1 MLRFPRRLAARFG
14 ALVRADPSGVR
25 AGFGALLI
33 SSGGD
38 LVAGITLGSITHTLD
53 RLPGLLVLVPAA
65 IGMRGNV
72 FGGLGSRLGTLIH
85 TGTFRV
91 SRRLSTPVGQNV
103 AAALILSLSTSFALA
118 VLAKAIAVAF
128 NEPSITIVDF
138 MVVAVVGAVLSS
150 LVVLAITV
158 GVASQC
164 AQRRWDLDNVAAP
177 IVTAAGDVATLPSL
191 FVATYLLGIHLFT
204 PIVAGICAIACIVA
218 LVAGLRSGLPIL
230 RRIVIESAPVLVMA
244 GFVDVL
250 AGVTIEKRT
259 EAFLAFPALIVLI
272 PPFLEDSGALG
283 GILSAR
289 VSTRLHL
296 GTLARGRSPLAA
308 LDDVLLVLVYALPT
322 FVLLGGGVG
331 GRRGHG
337 HGVRRRHRLLRGRV
351 HAPPRPRPRQL
362 RDPDRHVD
370 PGPVRRVLAYPCHR
384 ARRPSLATART
395 RPADLMDDQPRNLK
409 SMLSE
414 AKDASELMV
423 DLGYASL
430 FFDDEDMADE
440 VLELEERLNDLVHE
454 MRSVCVLA
462 ARSPRDA
469 DAMSGVLH
477 LISAI
482 ERMGNAAVDIA
493 KIVTHHLGIP
503 AALVADLAA
512 AQEISHRVR
521 VREDSALAQRTL
533 DDAELP
539 TETGLRVV
547 AIRRAK
553 EWLIDPED
561 DEMLRP
567 GDVLIVRG
575 SADGIPELR
584 VLAGA
589 PEWREATLP
598 EDTALGDLDRA
609 VDVLVEMKDVSEAA
623 VGLAYSA
630 LLFNDQGLAAEVS
643 SLENRLDEMRERL
656 ELWVLRGAAETVDP
670 SALRGLLHLGGAA
683 EEIGDAAQQM
693 VWLVE
698 EGEELHPVLNAALGD
713 TDDVIMRVPV
723 APGSELEGEVLNT
736 AGLGDDTGFHLL
748 ALHRNGRY
756 FYRPRLGTRI
766 EAGDELVA
774 SGPWEG
780 REELAR
786 QAGFRLISDG
796 DTGEMKI
803 VRVGAR
809 DA

>member
-1 MLRFPRRLAARFG
+1 
-14 ALVRADPSGVR
+14 
-25 AGFGALLI
+25 
-33 SSGGD
+33 
-38 LVAGITLGSITHTLD
+38 
-53 RLPGLLVLVPAA
+53 
-65 IGMRGNV
+65 
-72 FGGLGSRLGTLIH
+72 
-85 TGTFRV
+85 
-91 SRRLSTPVGQNV
+91 
-103 AAALILSLSTSFALA
+103 
-118 VLAKAIAVAF
+118 
-128 NEPSITIVDF
+128 
-138 MVVAVVGAVLSS
+138 
-150 LVVLAITV
+150 
-158 GVASQC
+158 
-164 AQRRWDLDNVAAP
+164 
-177 IVTAAGDVATLPSL
+177 
-191 FVATYLLGIHLFT
+191 
-204 PIVAGICAIACIVA
+204 
-218 LVAGLRSGLPIL
+218 
-230 RRIVIESAPVLVMA
+230 
-244 GFVDVL
+244 
-250 AGVTIEKRT
+250 
-259 EAFLAFPALIVLI
+259 
-272 PPFLEDSGALG
+272 
-283 GILSAR
+283 
-289 VSTRLHL
+289 
-296 GTLARGRSPLAA
+296 
-308 LDDVLLVLVYALPT
+308 
-322 FVLLGGGVG
+322 
-331 GRRGHG
+331 
-337 HGVRRRHRLLRGRV
+337 
-351 HAPPRPRPRQL
+351 
-362 RDPDRHVD
+362 
-370 PGPVRRVLAYPCHR
+370 
-384 ARRPSLATART
+384 
-395 RPADLMDDQPRNLK
+395 MDDQPRNLK

-414 AKDASELMV
+414 AKDTSELMV

-430 FFDDEDMADE
+430 FFDDDDMADE
-440 VLELEERLNDLVHE
+440 VLELEERLNELVHE

-462 ARSPRDA
+462 ARSPREA

-503 AALVADLAA
+503 AALVSDLAA

-521 VREDSALAQRTL
+521 VREDSALAHRTL

-553 EWLIDPED
+553 DWLIDPDD

-575 SADGIPELR
+575 AADGIPELR

-589 PEWREATLP
+589 PEWRAATLS
-598 EDTALGDLDRA
+598 EDPALSDLDRA

-723 APGSELEGEVLNT
+723 AAGSELDGEVMAS

-756 FYRPRLGTRI
+756 FYRPRPGMKI

-780 REELAR
+780 REDLAN
-786 QAGFRLISDG
+786 QAGFRLISD
-796 DTGEMKI
+796 DETGEI
-803 VRVGAR
+803 ELVRAGTPPA
-809 DA
+809 